1 MDLNQRQQLLQAVFE
16 NAPLGI
22 AIADSDGRFVEVNQ
36 AFLDML
42 AYTREEALTLSFID
56 ITHPD
61 DREETRRLSDEARLG
76 KTNFYQL
83 EKRYVARTGEFVWA
97 IARLTVL
104 RDASNAVRY
113 WLGIIENITDRRQ
126 AEKERQQM
134 AAQVQ
139 QAQKMEAIGTLA
151 GGIAHDFN
159 NLLMAIQ
166 GNISLLLLNKEPHH
180 RETTYLKNVETAVQ
194 RASELTRQI
203 VGFARGGKYEV
214 RTTNLNQLLAK
225 TADMFGRSKKEITV
239 HTHLEKNLWSVEA
252 DQSQIEQVLLGMFVN
267 AWQAMPDG
275 GELRLT
281 TANAVVDPNDH
292 QKPPDAA
299 AGRYA
304 CISIVDTGV
313 GMDAAVQARIFEPF
327 FTTKTGGQATGLGL
341 SAAFGIIK
349 NHHGFITVQS
359 QPGRGSIF
367 RIYLPAVAQAAPP
380 PPLPA
385 QNRSDKTAQTI
396 LLVED
401 EEIVAEIGLQ
411 MLERLGYRA
420 LVAQSGA
427 DALALFSRHQDEI
440 DLVILDMIM
449 PSMGGGVI
457 FDRLRSLKP
466 EIPVLLSSGY
476 SLNGQALD
484 ILKRGCRGFIQKPFN
499 IEQLQ
504 QKILEILTP
513 GNSVIR

>member
-1 MDLNQRQQLLQAVFE
+1 
-16 NAPLGI
+16 
-22 AIADSDGRFVEVNQ
+22 
-36 AFLDML
+36 
-42 AYTREEALTLSFID
+42 
-56 ITHPD
+56 
-61 DREETRRLSDEARLG
+61 
-76 KTNFYQL
+76 
-83 EKRYVARTGEFVWA
+83 
-97 IARLTVL
+97 
-104 RDASNAVRY
+104 
-113 WLGIIENITDRRQ
+113 
-126 AEKERQQM
+126 
-134 AAQVQ
+134 
-139 QAQKMEAIGTLA
+139 
-151 GGIAHDFN
+151 
-159 NLLMAIQ
+159 
-166 GNISLLLLNKEPHH
+166 
-180 RETTYLKNVETAVQ
+180 
-194 RASELTRQI
+194 
-203 VGFARGGKYEV
+203 
-214 RTTNLNQLLAK
+214 
-225 TADMFGRSKKEITV
+225 
-239 HTHLEKNLWSVEA
+239 
-252 DQSQIEQVLLGMFVN
+252 
-267 AWQAMPDG
+267 
-275 GELRLT
+275 
-281 TANAVVDPNDH
+281 
-292 QKPPDAA
+292 
-299 AGRYA
+299 
-304 CISIVDTGV
+304 
-313 GMDAAVQARIFEPF
+313 MDAAVQARIFEPF

-504 QKILEILTP
+504 QKILEILAP

>member
-1 MDLNQRQQLLQAVFE
+1 MDFNQRQQLLQALFE

-22 AIADSDGRFVEVNQ
+22 SIADSAGRFVEVNQ
-36 AFLDML
+36 AFLNML
-42 AYTREEALTLSFID
+42 GYAREAALALSD
-56 ITHPD
+56 SEVTHPD
-61 DREETRRLSDEARLG
+61 DRAETERLCEEVCQG
-76 KTNFYQL
+76 KTSSYRQ
-83 EKRYVARTGEFVWA
+83 EKRFMMREGESIWA
-97 IARLTVL
+97 LVRVTAL
-104 RDASNAVRY
+104 RDAQGTVRY
-113 WLGIIENITDRRQ
+113 WLGIIENIMDRRQ

-180 RETTYLKNVETAVQ
+180 RDTTYLKNIETAVQ

-214 RTTNLNQLLAK
+214 RITDLNQVLAK

-239 HTHLEKNLWSVEA
+239 HTHLQRDLWPVEA

-267 AWQAMPDG
+267 AWQAMPNG

-281 TANAVVDPNDH
+281 TTNAVVDPRDA
-292 QKPPDAA
+292 QKPPDAP

-304 CISIVDTGV
+304 CIAIVDTGI

-327 FTTKTGGQATGLGL
+327 FTTKVAGQATGLGL
-341 SAAFGIIK
+341 SSAFGIIK
-349 NHHGFITVQS
+349 SHRGFITVQS
-359 QPGRGSIF
+359 QPGYGSIF
-367 RIYLPAVAQAAPP
+367 RIYLPAAGEEAP
-380 PPLPA
+380 LSQPA
-385 QNRSDKTAQTI
+385 PTPRRHTDQTVRTI

-401 EEIVAEIGLQ
+401 EGIVAEIGYQ
-411 MLERLGYRA
+411 MLERLGYRVI
-420 LVAQSGA
+420 LAQSGA
-427 DALALFSRHQDEI
+427 EAMSMYEQHQAEI

-449 PSMGGGVI
+449 PGIGGGVV
-457 FDRLRSLKP
+457 FDRLHALSP
-466 EIPVLLSSGY
+466 ETPVLLSSGY

-504 QKILEILTP
+504 QKIREIL
-513 GNSVIR
+513 SDA

>member
-1 MDLNQRQQLLQAVFE
+1 MDFNQRQQLLQALFE

-22 AIADSDGRFVEVNQ
+22 SIADSAGQFVEVNQ

-42 AYTREEALTLSFID
+42 GYTREAALTLSNLEV
-56 ITHPD
+56 THPD
-61 DREETRRLSDEARLG
+61 DRAETGRLCEDVCQG
-76 KTNFYQL
+76 KTSSYRQ
-83 EKRYVARTGEFVWA
+83 EKRYVTREGESVWA
-97 IARLTVL
+97 MVRVTVL
-104 RDASNAVRY
+104 RDAGGTVRY

-126 AEKERQQM
+126 AEKERQLM

-180 RETTYLKNVETAVQ
+180 RDTTYLKNIETAVQ

-203 VGFARGGKYEV
+203 VGFARGGKYEA
-214 RTTNLNQLLAK
+214 RITDLNQVLAK
-225 TADMFGRSKKEITV
+225 TADMFGRSKKEITI
-239 HTHLEKNLWSVEA
+239 HTHLQRDLWPVEA

-267 AWQAMPDG
+267 AWQAMPNG

-281 TANAVVDPNDH
+281 TTNAVVDPHDA
-292 QKPPDAA
+292 QKPPDAP

-304 CISIVDTGV
+304 CIAIVDTGI
-313 GMDAAVQARIFEPF
+313 GMDAAVQTRIFEPF
-327 FTTKTGGQATGLGL
+327 FTTKVAGQATGLGL
-341 SAAFGIIK
+341 SSAFGIIK
-349 NHHGFITVQS
+349 SHRGFISVQS
-359 QPGRGSIF
+359 QPGYGSIF
-367 RIYLPAVAQAAPP
+367 RIYLPAAGEEAPVTR
-380 PPLPA
+380 PA
-385 QNRSDKTAQTI
+385 PIRRHTDKTVYTI

-401 EEIVAEIGLQ
+401 EGIVAEIGSQ
-411 MLERLGYRA
+411 MLERLGYRVM
-420 LVAQSGA
+420 VAQSGA
-427 DALALFSRHQDEI
+427 EAMSLFEQQQTEI

-449 PSMGGGVI
+449 PGIGGGVV
-457 FDRLRSLKP
+457 FDRLHSLSP
-466 EIPVLLSSGY
+466 ETPVLLSSGY

-504 QKILEILTP
+504 QKIREILSTA
-513 GNSVIR
+513 

>member
-1 MDLNQRQQLLQAVFE
+1 MDLNQREQLLQAVFE

-22 AIADSDGRFVEVNQ
+22 AIADPEGRFVEINR
-36 AFLDML
+36 AFLEML
-42 AYTREEALTLSFID
+42 GYAREEALRLSFTD

-61 DREETRRLSDEARLG
+61 DRVETRRLSDEVRSG
-76 KTNFYQL
+76 KSSSYQQ
-83 EKRYVARTGEFVWA
+83 EKRCVTGAGGFIWA
-97 IARLTVL
+97 IVRATSL
-104 RDASNAVRY
+104 RDAAGSVRY

-166 GNISLLLLNKEPHH
+166 GNISLLMLNKEPHH
-180 RETTYLKNVETAVQ
+180 RDTAYLKNIETAVQ

-214 RTTNLNQLLAK
+214 RITDLNQVLAK

-239 HTHLEKNLWSVEA
+239 HTHLQRDLWPVEA
-252 DQSQIEQVLLGMFVN
+252 DQGQIEQVLLGMFVN

-281 TANAVVDPNDH
+281 STNAVLAPDDPL
-292 QKPPDAA
+292 KPLDAA

-304 CISIVDTGV
+304 CIAIVDTGV
-313 GMDAAVQARIFEPF
+313 GMDATVQARIFEPF
-327 FTTKTGGQATGLGL
+327 FTTKVASQATGLGL
-341 SAAFGIIK
+341 SSAFGIIQ
-349 NHHGFITVQS
+349 NHRGFITVQS

-367 RIYLPAVAQAAPP
+367 RIYLPAAGEEAAPLPP
-380 PPLPA
+380 PPA
-385 QNRSDKTAQTI
+385 RRRADKTARII

-401 EEIVAEIGLQ
+401 EGIVADIGRQ
-411 MLERLGYRA
+411 MLERLGYQV

-427 DALALFSRHQDEI
+427 EALTLFAQHQAEI

-449 PSMGGGVI
+449 PGMGGGVV
-457 FDRLRSLKP
+457 FDRLHSLSP
-466 EIPVLLSSGY
+466 ETPVLLSSGY

-484 ILKRGCRGFIQKPFN
+484 ILRRGCRGFIQKPFN
-499 IEQLQ
+499 IEQLE
-504 QKILEILTP
+504 QKISEVL
-513 GNSVIR
+513 SSF